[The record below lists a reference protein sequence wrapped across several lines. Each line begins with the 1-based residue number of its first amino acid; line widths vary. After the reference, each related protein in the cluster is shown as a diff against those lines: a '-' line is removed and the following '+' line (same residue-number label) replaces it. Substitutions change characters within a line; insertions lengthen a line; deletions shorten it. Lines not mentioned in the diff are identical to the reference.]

1 MIRICY
7 IRNEI
12 RTCQPI
18 GTEYSKRVKNPI
30 CEQDSDKARKY
41 PKQNIREKKGIHA
54 TIVFQKKKQKRK
66 KEKKDID
73 CKILNIC

>member
-41 PKQNIREKKGIHA
+41 PKQNIREKKRD
-54 TIVFQKKKQKRK
+54 TCYDRFPKKKQKRK
-66 KEKKDID
+66 KEKKGH
-73 CKILNIC
+73 